1 MCCFFFFSSR
11 RRHTRCALVTGVQTC
26 ALPICA
32 LLLTGATIA
41 FEALRAISFHL
52 QIADLL
58 FSSVEPGKC
67 RSDLLQ
73 VRDAF
78 LCGRYDDLRSAFN
91 AQLWSAL
98 ELVALTSIAW
108 CVVAR
113 WRWRAWLIG
122 PLVFATALLV
132 LMLPMAFGALLRS
145 TRYPVV
151 RVPT

>member
-1 MCCFFFFSSR
+1 MRISDWSSDV
-11 RRHTRCALVTGVQTC
+11 CSSDL
-26 ALPICA
+26 
-32 LLLTGATIA
+32 
-41 FEALRAISFHL
+41 
-52 QIADLL
+52 IADLL
-58 FSSVEPGKC
+58 YSPVEPGKC

-132 LMLPMAFGALLRS
+132 LMLPMEFGALLRS

-151 RVPT
+151 RVHPAEPVPGSDRTSTRL